1 MGNNGEFRVIKNAPR
16 VEITPE
22 IKTVIRHLLEIHR
35 QFSGAMD
42 KPEEEAIM
50 NAIDILKGARNG

>member
-1 MGNNGEFRVIKNAPR
+1 MVGNSGDFRGVKSAPR

-50 NAIDILKGARNG
+50 NAIDILKGAS